1 LTKLCVWL
9 RLKSEDREIFS
20 LFGHSQRCES
30 RGDEEMHEIPK
41 LKLMWLTVNRGC
53 NFRCDWCYAAGS
65 EYRTEDEMSLPFA
78 LDLLEIAGQL
88 EVGRLFLIGGE
99 PTLWS
104 HLFDFNDAMKSARI
118 RSTLVTNAYRFS
130 SDRFWEKY
138 LEHPNTHIGA
148 SFKAFSPE
156 SLVEN
161 TKANAFADVT
171 KGLRRVFGH
180 QPNSIASF
188 VYSRPYVSHFL
199 DMVKYAV
206 DCGAFGVSVNFC
218 SPAIHKDR
226 VDDRFLIDIDVLVK
240 EITSVYEEA
249 HTITGGRLVFVM
261 KHPLCIWPQK
271 FIQALKDRG
280 QISTTCHLQHQSGGI
295 IDTDGSLLI
304 CNSMFGF
311 PVGRYGQ
318 DFKSAESLA
327 TFFGS
332 EQMRNYFAQVRAY
345 PSKKCI
351 NCEVFEDCSGGCPLL
366 WTVYSPDSVITGWS
380 K

>member
-1 LTKLCVWL
+1 MFL
-9 RLKSEDREIFS
+9 RKKVK
-20 LFGHSQRCES
+20 
-30 RGDEEMHEIPK
+30 EMYQIPT

-53 NFRCDWCYAAGS
+53 NFRCAWCYAAGS
-65 EYRTEDEMSLPFA
+65 EYRIKDEVPLSFA
-78 LDLLEIAGQL
+78 LHILEIARQL
-88 EVGRLFLIGGE
+88 GVGKLFLIGGE
-99 PTLWS
+99 PTLWPC
-104 HLFDFNDAMKSARI
+104 LFDFNDAMKFVGMK
-118 RSTLVTNAYRFS
+118 STLVTNAFKFS
-130 SDRFWEKY
+130 NDRFWEKY

-148 SFKAFSPE
+148 SFKAFNPE

-161 TKANAFADVT
+161 TKVTAFADVT
-171 KGLRRVFGH
+171 KGLRRVFEY

-218 SPAIHKDR
+218 SPAIHKDHI
-226 VDDRFLIDIDVLVK
+226 DDRFLINIDVLVN

-249 HTITGGRLVFVM
+249 HAITGGHLVFVM
-261 KHPLCIWPQK
+261 KHPLCIWPQD
-271 FIQALKDRG
+271 FIQVLKDRG

-311 PVGRYGQ
+311 PIGRYGQ

-332 EQMRNYFAQVRAY
+332 EQIREYFAQIKTY

-351 NCEVFEDCSGGCPLL
+351 DCEVFEDCSGGCSLL

>member
-1 LTKLCVWL
+1 MSK
-9 RLKSEDREIFS
+9 
-20 LFGHSQRCES
+20 
-30 RGDEEMHEIPK
+30 IPI
-41 LKLMWLTVNRGC
+41 LKLLWLTVNRGC
-53 NFRCDWCYAAGS
+53 NFRCGWCYAAESG
-65 EYRTEDEMSLPFA
+65 YCVEDEMPLPFA
-78 LDLLEIAGQL
+78 LDFLEIAKQL
-88 EVGRLFLIGGE
+88 KIGRLFLIGGE

-104 HLFDFNDAMKSARI
+104 HLFSFNDVIKSSGI
-118 RSTLVTNAYRFS
+118 RSTLVTNTYRFS
-130 SDRFWEKY
+130 DNRFWGEY

-156 SLVEN
+156 SLLEN
-161 TKANAFADVT
+161 TKVSAFNNVT
-171 KGLRRVFGH
+171 KGLKRVFEY

-188 VYSRPYVSHFL
+188 VYSRPYVTHFL
-199 DMVKYAV
+199 DMVRYAV

-226 VDDRFLIDIDVLVK
+226 VDKRFLVDIEMLVK
-240 EITSVYEEA
+240 EIMSVYEEA
-249 HTITGGRLVFVM
+249 HTITSGHLVFVM
-261 KHPLCIWPQK
+261 KHPLCIWPK
-271 FIQALKDRG
+271 DFIQTLKNRG

-327 TFFGS
+327 TFFRS
-332 EQMRNYFAQVRAY
+332 EQMKNYFAKVRTY

-351 NCEVFEDCSGGCPLL
+351 DCEVFEDCSGGCPLL
-366 WTVYSPDSVITGWS
+366 WTAYSPDSVITGWS